1 MPNLLLPR
9 FRHAAFA
16 IWARNML
23 VLRKMMGPSI
33 VINLGEPLL
42 YMVGLGYG
50 LGLYIGRQMDMPYL
64 TFLASGFLAASAMNT
79 ATFEALFGVFTRM
92 VPQKSYDAMLASP
105 IEIADIL
112 AGEILYCATKSVI
125 HGTGILVVATLLGAV
140 TGWQALWVLPILFL
154 VGLTFAS
161 LALIMT
167 AFASSYAYF
176 SYYTT
181 LVMMPLMMLSG
192 VFFPISVLPEV
203 MQKIL
208 YGLPLIHAVQL
219 VRPLM
224 AGLPVT
230 DVSLHLAVLAAYGIV
245 GYLIGVRL
253 VHKRLSV

>member
-1 MPNLLLPR
+1 MQNTLRPR

-42 YMVGLGYG
+42 YMVGLGFG
-50 LGLYIGRQMDMPYL
+50 LGLYIGGQMDMPYL

-140 TGWQALWVLPILFL
+140 SGWQALWVLPILFL

-167 AFASSYAYF
+167 AFAGSYAYF

-192 VFFPISVLPEV
+192 VFFPVSVLPEV
-203 MQKIL
+203 MQNIL

-230 DVSLHLAVLAAYGIV
+230 DVALHLFVLAAYGVV
-245 GYLIGVRL
+245 GYLIGVHL
-253 VHKRLSV
+253 VRKRLSV

>member
-1 MPNLLLPR
+1 MPNTLRPR

-16 IWARNML
+16 VWARNLL
-23 VLRKMMGPSI
+23 VLRKMMGSSI

-42 YMVGLGYG
+42 WLVGLGYG
-50 LGLYIGRQMDMPYL
+50 LGMYIGGQMDMPYL

-105 IEIADIL
+105 IEVADIL
-112 AGEILYCATKSVI
+112 AGEVLFCATKSVI
-125 HGTGILVVATLLGAV
+125 HGTGILLVAALLGAV
-140 TGWQALWVLPILFL
+140 SGWQALWVLPILFL

-167 AFASSYAYF
+167 AYASSYAYF
-176 SYYTT
+176 NYYTT
-181 LVMMPLMMLSG
+181 RVMMPLMLLSG
-192 VFFPISVLPEV
+192 VFYPITALPELA
-203 MQKIL
+203 QNIL
-208 YGLPLIHAVQL
+208 YGLPLIHAVEL

-230 DVSLHLAVLAAYGIV
+230 DVALHLSVLIAYGVV

-253 VHKRLSV
+253 VQKRLSV